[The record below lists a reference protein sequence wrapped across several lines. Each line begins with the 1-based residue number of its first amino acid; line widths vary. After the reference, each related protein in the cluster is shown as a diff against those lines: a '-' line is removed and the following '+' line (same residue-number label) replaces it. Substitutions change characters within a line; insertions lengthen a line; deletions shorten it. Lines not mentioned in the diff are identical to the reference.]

1 MMNEHVPQCNSVAQW
16 RVFSFIMQVLIFQW
30 DLLRINKKYAIS
42 PDFCCKYGMTVI
54 YQHLPSLLL
63 TIPSSFMFRPSAPES
78 VSWLWIWLEARTCTH
93 SRCHFLSYSHT
104 DTHPLPLCT
113 VGCDPCASLGA
124 WMASSVWQML
134 WSAHRATWRRGT
146 EMFALAFEW
155 EVLCLCLFSFCF
167 SFSTLW
173 GVGGKSCC
181 IISQGSLWKQWMK
194 VTHQEKQYE
203 FHNQVTYM

>member
-30 DLLRINKKYAIS
+30 DLSRINKKYAIS

-54 YQHLPSLLL
+54 YQHLSSHPSSSPSLHHSCSVPQLL
-63 TIPSSFMFRPSAPES
+63 N
-78 VSWLWIWLEARTCTH
+78 
-93 SRCHFLSYSHT
+93 RCHDSESGLRLGHAHT
-104 DTHPLPLCT
+104 PVVAFSLTHTQTHTLCT

-134 WSAHRATWRRGT
+134 WSAHRATWRREA